1 MDFSFAVIFIYAV
14 ILGLVAPYI
23 TANSEKY
30 GVLLPPTIA
39 LVTGSVLWGALTW
52 LGMGYTDAWIWIIVM
67 VAMPI
72 SMIFFSRRVAKSRDA
87 AEEEALML
95 ARSK

>member
-30 GVLLPPTIA
+30 GVLLPPTIG
-39 LVTGSVLWGALTW
+39 LVTGSVLWGTLTW
-52 LGMGYTDAWIWIIVM
+52 LGMGYTDAWIWIIIM

-72 SMIFFSRRVAKSRDA
+72 SMIIFSRRVAKARDA
-87 AEEEALML
+87 SEEEALIQ